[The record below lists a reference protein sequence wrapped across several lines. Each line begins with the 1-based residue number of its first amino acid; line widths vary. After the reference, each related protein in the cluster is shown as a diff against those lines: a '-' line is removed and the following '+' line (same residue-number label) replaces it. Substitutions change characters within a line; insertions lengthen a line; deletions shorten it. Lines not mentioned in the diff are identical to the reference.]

1 MQKFHFLKRC
11 IPLLVFGAL
20 LPTTWCG
27 ASDSFFVDGYT
38 NINIKGSKVQDDPRT
53 NSILA
58 YIDGHSLTVTFTEN
72 LGTVQVDVTTA
83 TGDRVEYTPI
93 WTPDSFTTYL
103 ASTGSYVVTIT
114 LPNGDE
120 YYGEFEVTD

>member
-1 MQKFHFLKRC
+1 MRKSSLKTFVIALC
-11 IPLLVFGAL
+11 AILLATRVI
-20 LPTTWCG
+20 
-27 ASDSFFVDGYT
+27 ASGSYLSDG
-38 NINIKGSKVQDDPRT
+38 NNQVAIKASSVQGVPRT

-58 YIDGHSLTVTFTEN
+58 YINGHSLTVTFTEN
-72 LGTVQVDVTTA
+72 LGTVQVEVTTA
-83 TGDRVEYTPI
+83 MGDRVDYTPI
-93 WTPDSFTTYL
+93 WTPDSFTTYI

>member
-1 MQKFHFLKRC
+1 MHYPKKNLFIVLFVL
-11 IPLLVFGAL
+11 PLSTVCLGEIGTYSHDEQHPIVIKESSVQG
-20 LPTTWCG
+20 PP
-27 ASDSFFVDGYT
+27 
-38 NINIKGSKVQDDPRT
+38 KGST
-53 NSILA
+53 ILA
-58 YIDGHSLTVTFTEN
+58 YINGHSLTVTFTEN
-72 LGTVQVDVTTA
+72 LGTVQVEVTTA
-83 TGDRVEYTPI
+83 TGDRVDYTPI

>member
-1 MQKFHFLKRC
+1 MRKSSLKTFVIALC
-11 IPLLVFGAL
+11 AILLATRVI
-20 LPTTWCG
+20 
-27 ASDSFFVDGYT
+27 ASSSYLSDG
-38 NINIKGSKVQDDPRT
+38 NNQVAIKASSVQGVPRT

-72 LGTVQVDVTTA
+72 LGTVQVEVTTA
-83 TGDRVEYTPI
+83 LGDRVEYTPI
-93 WTPDSFTTYL
+93 WTPDSFTTYI

-120 YYGEFEVTD
+120 YYGEFDVTD

>member
-1 MQKFHFLKRC
+1 MMRHQNTKSILFLLG
-11 IPLLVFGAL
+11 LLLSSMACMATDIRF
-20 LPTTWCG
+20 
-27 ASDSFFVDGYT
+27 SDGYT
-38 NINIKGSKVQDDPRT
+38 NIEIKESQVQGPPKGST
-53 NSILA
+53 ILA

-83 TGDRVEYTPI
+83 MGDRVDYTPI

-120 YYGEFEVTD
+120 YYGEFDVTD